1 MIGPQDVRRGRKSI
15 DMKRPTIL
23 RRWFSRKFGFA
34 RLMCLALLVLF
45 AGARLWDPPPI
56 QELRLRTFD
65 MFQLIDPRDKKGV
78 RPVTIV
84 DIDDKSLAKFGQWPW
99 PRTRIADMIQ
109 SLTTNGAV
117 VIGFDVVFSEADRL
131 NPDLVAGQMRYL
143 DDATRARLREL
154 PSNDQILAEAIRRSR
169 VVLGETG
176 QPNVGSELDKTLPF
190 TGVATVG
197 EDNAEKFLFE
207 FPGLLRNVP
216 VVEKVAAGRGL
227 FSIRTERDGLIR
239 RVPLIMRAQD
249 NIMPALSLEILRV
262 VTGTPTLLLRTDKT
276 GIRAIRLKGVEIPT
290 DKNGQLWVHYAPQD
304 PSIYVSAADVL
315 DNTVPPSKIA
325 GKLVLIGTSAAGL
338 NDIKTTPVSRAMPG
352 VEIHAQVIESVLT
365 GAVISQPNYALG
377 VELLAA
383 LIIGLLVITFT
394 PNLGPVRL
402 VLAGAT
408 FAAILVGVSWYF
420 YAQYRY
426 LIDFTYPLLSTTA
439 IYLTLIFASFVREQ
453 RQRVQIRGQFA
464 QYMSPV
470 LVEQLAQSPE
480 KLVLGGEERVMTIMF
495 SDVRG
500 FTTISE
506 TYKHDPQGL
515 IALMNRFLTPLTDV
529 IIDRKGYIDKYMG
542 DAIMAFW
549 NAPLDDGEH
558 EINACEAAI
567 RMLEK
572 IDLVNKEREKEATEG
587 GHVYIPLNVGIGLNT
602 GIGVVGNMGSDLKK
616 NYSVLGDSV
625 NLASRLEGQS
635 KEYGFPI
642 IVGSRTALA
651 AKDKFAILELDFIMV
666 KGKTEPEVIYAIAGR
681 QDVMQS
687 APFQRLRNLTIEML
701 DRYRSRDWQGALDA
715 IERGR
720 RSEDADTLEK
730 LFKLYEVRIKDFQL
744 NPPPDN
750 WNGAFALTSK

>member
-1 MIGPQDVRRGRKSI
+1 
-15 DMKRPTIL
+15 MKRLKIL
-23 RRWFSRKFGFA
+23 RRWFARKFGFA
-34 RLMCLALLVLF
+34 RMVCLGLLVVF
-45 AGARLWDPPPI
+45 AGLRLWDPPPV

-84 DIDDKSLAKFGQWPW
+84 DIDDRSLARFGQWPW
-99 PRTRIADMIQ
+99 SRTQIADMIINLA
-109 SLTTNGAV
+109 SSGAV
-117 VIGFDVVFSEADRL
+117 AIGFDVVFSEADRL
-131 NPDLVAGQMRYL
+131 NPDLVANQMRYL
-143 DDATRARLREL
+143 DDATRMKLREL
-154 PSNDQILAEAIRRSR
+154 PSNDQILSEAIKHSL

-176 QPNVGSELDKTLPF
+176 QPEVGSELDKTLPF

-197 EDNAEKFLFE
+197 EENAEKFLFE

-216 VVEKVAAGRGL
+216 VIEKVAAGRGL

-239 RVPLIMRAQD
+239 RVPMIMRAQG
-249 NIMPALSLEILRV
+249 NIMPSLSLEILRV
-262 VTGTPTLLLRTDKT
+262 VTGTPTLLVRTDKT

-290 DKNGQLWVHYAPQD
+290 DKNGQLWVHYARRD

-315 DNTVPPSKIA
+315 DNTVPPGKLT

-338 NDIKTTPVSRAMPG
+338 NDIKTTPVSSTMPG
-352 VEIHAQVIESVLT
+352 VEIHAQVLESVLS

-383 LIIGLLVITFT
+383 LIIGILVIIFT

-402 VLAGAT
+402 VLAGAM
-408 FAAILVGVSWYF
+408 FAAILIGTSWF
-420 YAQYRY
+420 YYWRYRY

-439 IYLTLIFASFVREQ
+439 IYLTFIFASFVREQ
-453 RQRVQIRGQFA
+453 RQRKEIRGIFA

-470 LVEQLAQSPE
+470 LVEQMAQSPE
-480 KLVLGGEERVMTIMF
+480 KVVLGGEEREMTIMF

-506 TYKHDPQGL
+506 SYKHDPQGL
-515 IALMNRFLTPLTDV
+515 IVLMNRFLTPLTDV
-529 IIDRKGYIDKYMG
+529 IIEEKGYVDKYMG

-549 NAPLDDGEH
+549 NAPLDDAEH
-558 EINACEAAI
+558 QVNACEAAI

-572 IDLVNKEREKEATEG
+572 IDVVNREREQEAADG

-625 NLASRLEGQS
+625 NLASRLEGQT

-666 KGKTEPEVIYAIAGR
+666 KGKSEPEVIYAIAGR
-681 QDVMQS
+681 EDVMQS
-687 APFQRLRNLTIEML
+687 GAFQRLRNITIEML
-701 DRYRSRDWQGALDA
+701 SCYRNRDWQGALDA

-730 LFKLYEVRIKDFQL
+730 LFKLYEARIKDFKV
-744 NPPPDN
+744 NPPPEG
-750 WNGAFALTSK
+750 WTGAYALLTK

>member
-1 MIGPQDVRRGRKSI
+1 
-15 DMKRPTIL
+15 MKRLKIL
-23 RRWFSRKFGFA
+23 RRWFARKFGFA
-34 RLMCLALLVLF
+34 RLMCLALLVVF
-45 AGARLWDPPPI
+45 AGFRVWDPPPI

-65 MFQLIDPRDKKGV
+65 MFQLIDPRHKAA
-78 RPVTIV
+78 RPVTVI
-84 DIDDKSLAKFGQWPW
+84 DIDDKSLAKLGQWPW
-99 PRTRIADMIQ
+99 PRTRIADLIVN
-109 SLTTNGAV
+109 LTNLGAV
-117 VIGFDVVFSEADRL
+117 TIGFDMVFSEADRL
-131 NPDLVAGQMRYL
+131 NPDLVAGLMRSL
-143 DDATRARLREL
+143 DDATRAKLREL
-154 PSNDQILAEAIRRSR
+154 PSNDQILSEAIKRSR

-176 QPNVGSELDKTLPF
+176 QPAVSSEVDKTLPF

-197 EDNAEKFLFE
+197 EEGAERFLFE

-216 VVEKVAAGRGL
+216 EIEKVASGRGL
-227 FSIRTERDGLIR
+227 FTIRTERDGLIR
-239 RVPLIMRAQD
+239 RVPMVMRAQG
-249 NIMPALSLEILRV
+249 NIMPSLSLEMLRV
-262 VTGTPTLLLRTDKT
+262 VTGTPTLLVRTDKT
-276 GIRAIRLKGVEIPT
+276 GVRAVRLKGVEIPT
-290 DKNGQLWVHYAPQD
+290 DKNGQLWVHYARQD

-315 DNTVPPSKIA
+315 DNSAPRDKIA
-325 GKLVLIGTSAAGL
+325 GKLVLIGTSAVGL
-338 NDIKTTPVSRAMPG
+338 NDIKTTPVSSTMPG
-352 VEIHAQVIESVLT
+352 VEIHAQVLESVLS

-383 LIIGLLVITFT
+383 LLIGLLVIILT

-408 FAAILVGVSWYF
+408 FAATLVGVSWFF
-420 YAQYRY
+420 YSQYRY

-453 RQRVQIRGQFA
+453 RQRVQIRGMFA

-480 KLVLGGEERVMTIMF
+480 KLVLGGEERQMTIMF

-506 TYKHDPQGL
+506 SYKHDPQGL

-529 IIDRKGYIDKYMG
+529 IIEQKGYIDKYMG

-549 NAPLDDGEH
+549 NAPLDDKEH
-558 EINACEAAI
+558 EVNACEAAI
-567 RMLEK
+567 QMLEQ
-572 IDLVNKEREKEATEG
+572 IDAVNKEREQEAADG

-681 QDVMQS
+681 EDVMHS
-687 APFQRLRNLTIEML
+687 GAFQRLRNITIEML
-701 DRYRSRDWQGALDA
+701 GCYRGRDWQGALDA

-730 LFKLYEVRIKDFQL
+730 LFKLYEARIKDFQV
-744 NPPPDN
+744 NPPPEG
-750 WNGAFALTSK
+750 WNGAYALLTK

>member
-1 MIGPQDVRRGRKSI
+1 
-15 DMKRPTIL
+15 MKRLKIL
-23 RRWFSRKFGFA
+23 RRWFARKFGLA
-34 RLMCLALLVLF
+34 RLLCLGLLVVF
-45 AGARLWDPPPI
+45 AGLRVWDPPPV

-65 MFQLIDPRDKKGV
+65 MFQLVDPRDKKGV

-84 DIDDKSLAKFGQWPW
+84 DIDDRSLAKLGQWPW
-99 PRTRIADMIQ
+99 PRTRIADLITD
-109 SLTTNGAV
+109 LTNNGAV
-117 VIGFDVVFSEADRL
+117 AIGFDVVFSEPDRL
-131 NPDLVAGQMRYL
+131 NPDLVASQMRYL
-143 DDATRARLREL
+143 DDVTRTRLREL
-154 PSNDQILAEAIRRSR
+154 PSNDQVLSEAIKRSR

-176 QPNVGSELDKTLPF
+176 QSAITSEIDKTLPF

-197 EDNAEKFLFE
+197 EAGAERFLFE

-216 VVEKVAAGRGL
+216 IIEQVAAGRGL
-227 FSIRTERDGLIR
+227 FTIRTERDGLIR
-239 RVPLIMRAQD
+239 RVPMIMRAQGQT
-249 NIMPALSLEILRV
+249 MPSLSLEILRV
-262 VTGTPTLLLRTDKT
+262 VTGTPTLLVRTDKT
-276 GIRAIRLKGVEIPT
+276 GIRAIRIKGVEIPT
-290 DKNGQLWVHYAPQD
+290 DENGQLWVHYARHD

-315 DNTVPPSKIA
+315 DNTVSRGKLA
-325 GKLVLIGTSAAGL
+325 GKLVLIGTSAVGL

-352 VEIHAQVIESVLT
+352 VEIHAQVLESVLT
-365 GAVISQPNYALG
+365 GAAISRPNYALG
-377 VELLAA
+377 VELITA
-383 LIIGLLVITFT
+383 LIIGILVIIFT

-402 VLAGAT
+402 VLAGAL
-408 FAAILVGVSWYF
+408 FAAILIGVSWFF
-420 YAQYRY
+420 YAKYRY

-439 IYLTLIFASFVREQ
+439 IYLTFIFSSFVREQ
-453 RQRVQIRGQFA
+453 RQRVQIRGIFA

-480 KLVLGGEERVMTIMF
+480 KVVLGGEEREMTIMF

-506 TYKHDPQGL
+506 SYKQDPQGL
-515 IALMNRFLTPLTDV
+515 ITLMNRFLTPLTDV
-529 IIDRKGYIDKYMG
+529 IIEQKGYVDKYMG

-549 NAPLDDGEH
+549 NAPLDDAGH
-558 EINACEAAI
+558 QVHACEAAI
-567 RMLEK
+567 QMLEK
-572 IDLVNKEREKEATEG
+572 IDVVNKEREQEAADG

-625 NLASRLEGQS
+625 NLASRLEGQT

-681 QDVMQS
+681 EDVMHS
-687 APFQRLRNLTIEML
+687 AAFQRLRNITIEML
-701 DRYRSRDWQGALDA
+701 GCYRNRDWQGALDA

-730 LFKLYEVRIKDFQL
+730 LFKLYDARIRNFEA
-744 NPPPDN
+744 NPPPQD
-750 WNGAFALTSK
+750 WTGAYALLTK

>member
-1 MIGPQDVRRGRKSI
+1 
-15 DMKRPTIL
+15 MKRLKIL
-23 RRWFSRKFGFA
+23 RRWFTRKFGLA
-34 RLMCLALLVLF
+34 RLVCLALLVVF
-45 AGARLWDPPPI
+45 AGLRVWDPPPV

-65 MFQLIDPRDKKGV
+65 LFQLVDPRHKTV

-84 DIDDKSLAKFGQWPW
+84 DIDDRSLARFGQWPW
-99 PRTRIADMIQ
+99 SRTRIADMIIN
-109 SLTTNGAV
+109 LTNNGAV
-117 VIGFDVVFSEADRL
+117 AIGFDVVFSEADRL
-131 NPDLVAGQMRYL
+131 NPDLVANQMRYL
-143 DDATRARLREL
+143 DDATRTKLREL
-154 PSNDQILAEAIRRSR
+154 PSNDQILSEAIKRSH

-176 QPNVGSELDKTLPF
+176 LPEAESELDKTLPF

-197 EDNAEKFLFE
+197 EENAEKFLFE

-216 VVEKVAAGRGL
+216 VIEKVAAGRGL
-227 FSIRTERDGLIR
+227 FSIKTERDGFIR
-239 RVPLIMRAQD
+239 RVPMIMRAQG
-249 NIMPALSLEILRV
+249 NIMPSLSLEILRV
-262 VTGTPTLLLRTDKT
+262 VTGTPTLLVRTDKT

-290 DKNGQLWVHYAPQD
+290 DKNGQLWVHYARRD

-315 DNTVPPSKIA
+315 DNTVPPSRIA

-338 NDIKTTPVSRAMPG
+338 NDIKTTPVSSTMPG
-352 VEIHAQVIESVLT
+352 VEIHAQVLESVLS

-377 VELLAA
+377 VELIAA
-383 LIIGLLVITFT
+383 LIIGVLVIIFT

-402 VLAGAT
+402 VLAGAM
-408 FAAILVGVSWYF
+408 FAAVLTGTSWLF
-420 YAQYRY
+420 YWKSRY

-439 IYLTLIFASFVREQ
+439 IYLTFIFSSFVREQ
-453 RQRVQIRGQFA
+453 RQRVQIRGIFA

-480 KLVLGGEERVMTIMF
+480 KVVLGGEERELTIMF

-500 FTTISE
+500 FTSISE
-506 TYKHDPQGL
+506 SYKHDPQGL
-515 IALMNRFLTPLTDV
+515 ITLMNRFLTPLTDV
-529 IIDRKGYIDKYMG
+529 IIEEKGYVDKYMG

-549 NAPLDDGEH
+549 NAPLDDAEH
-558 EINACEAAI
+558 QVNACEAAI
-567 RMLEK
+567 QMLEK
-572 IDLVNKEREKEATEG
+572 IDVVNKEREQEAADG

-625 NLASRLEGQS
+625 NLASRLEGQT

-666 KGKTEPEVIYAIAGR
+666 KGKSEPEVIYAIAGR
-681 QDVMQS
+681 EDVMQS
-687 APFQRLRNLTIEML
+687 AAFQRLRNITIEML
-701 DRYRSRDWQGALDA
+701 GCYRNRDWQGAQDA
-715 IERGR
+715 IDRGR

-730 LFKLYEVRIKDFQL
+730 LFKLYEARIKEFRV
-744 NPPPDN
+744 NPPEEG
-750 WNGAFALTSK
+750 WTGAYALLTK

>member
-1 MIGPQDVRRGRKSI
+1 
-15 DMKRPTIL
+15 MKRLKIWC
-23 RRWFSRKFGFA
+23 RSFARKFGFA
-34 RLMCLALLVLF
+34 RLVCLALLVVF
-45 AGARLWDPPPI
+45 AGLRLWDPPPVL
-56 QELRLRTFD
+56 ELRLRTFD

-84 DIDDKSLAKFGQWPW
+84 DIDDKSLARLGQWPW
-99 PRTRIADMIQ
+99 PRTRIADMIVN
-109 SLTTNGAV
+109 LTNLGAV
-117 VIGFDVVFSEADRL
+117 AIGFDVVFSEADRL
-131 NPDLVAGQMRYL
+131 NPDLVANQMRYL

-154 PSNDQILAEAIRRSR
+154 PSNDQVLSEAIKRSR

-176 QPNVGSELDKTLPF
+176 QPAVGDELDKTLPF

-197 EDNAEKFLFE
+197 EENAEKFLFE

-216 VVEKVAAGRGL
+216 VIEKVAAGRGL
-227 FSIRTERDGLIR
+227 FTIRTERDGLIR
-239 RVPLIMRAQD
+239 RVPMIMGAQG
-249 NIMPALSLEILRV
+249 NIMPSLSLEILRV
-262 VTGTPTLLLRTDKT
+262 VTGTPTLLVRTDKT
-276 GIRAIRLKGVEIPT
+276 GVRGVRLKGVEIPT
-290 DKNGQLWVHYAPQD
+290 DRNGQLWVHYAPHD

-315 DNTVPPSKIA
+315 DSTVPPNKIA
-325 GKLVLIGTSAAGL
+325 GKLVLIGTSAVGL

-352 VEIHAQVIESVLT
+352 VEIHAQVLESVLS

-383 LIIGLLVITFT
+383 LIIGILVIIFT

-408 FAAILVGVSWYF
+408 FAAILIGISWFF
-420 YAQYRY
+420 YWKYRY

-439 IYLTLIFASFVREQ
+439 IYLTFIFSSFVREQ
-453 RQRVQIRGQFA
+453 RQRVQIRGIFA

-480 KLVLGGEERVMTIMF
+480 KVVLGGEERELTIMF

-500 FTTISE
+500 FTSISE
-506 TYKHDPQGL
+506 SYKHDPQGL
-515 IALMNRFLTPLTDV
+515 ITLMNRFLTPLTDV
-529 IIDRKGYIDKYMG
+529 IIEEKGYVDKYMG

-549 NAPLDDGEH
+549 NAPLDDAEH
-558 EINACEAAI
+558 ELNACEAAI

-572 IDLVNKEREKEATEG
+572 IDVVNKAREQEAADG

-625 NLASRLEGQS
+625 NLASRLEGQT

-651 AKDKFAILELDFIMV
+651 AKDRFAILELDFIMV
-666 KGKTEPEVIYAIAGR
+666 KGKSEPEVIYAIAGR
-681 QDVMQS
+681 EDVMNS
-687 APFQRLRNLTIEML
+687 GAFQRLRNITIEML
-701 DRYRSRDWQGALDA
+701 GCYRNRDWQGALDA

-720 RSEDADTLEK
+720 RSDDADTLEK
-730 LFKLYEVRIKDFQL
+730 LFKLYEARIKDYL
-744 NPPPDN
+744 IDPPPVE
-750 WNGAFALTSK
+750 WNGAYALLTK

>member
-1 MIGPQDVRRGRKSI
+1 
-15 DMKRPTIL
+15 MKRLKIL
-23 RRWFSRKFGFA
+23 RRWFARKLGLA
-34 RLMCLALLVLF
+34 RVMCLALLVLF

-65 MFQLIDPRDKKGV
+65 MFQLIDPRHKAA

-84 DIDDKSLAKFGQWPW
+84 DIDDKSLAKLGQWPW
-99 PRTRIADMIQ
+99 PRTRIADLIQ
-109 SLTTNGAV
+109 NLTNNGAV

-131 NPDLVAGQMRYL
+131 NPDLVASQMRDL
-143 DDATRARLREL
+143 DDATRAKLREL
-154 PSNDQILAEAIRRSR
+154 PSNDQILADAIKRSR

-176 QPNVGSELDKTLPF
+176 QRAIATEIDKSLPF

-197 EDNAEKFLFE
+197 EEGAERFLFE

-216 VVEKVAAGRGL
+216 AIEKVAAGRGL
-227 FSIRTERDGLIR
+227 FTIRTERDGLIR
-239 RVPLIMRAQD
+239 RVPMVMRAQG
-249 NIMPALSLEILRV
+249 NIMPSLSLEILRV
-262 VTGTPTLLLRTDKT
+262 VTGTPTLLVRTDKT
-276 GIRAIRLKGVEIPT
+276 GVRAVRLKGAEIPT
-290 DKNGQLWVHYAPQD
+290 DKNGQLWVHYARQD

-315 DNTVPPSKIA
+315 DNTVPPDKIA
-325 GKLVLIGTSAAGL
+325 GKLILVGTSAVGL
-338 NDIKTTPVSRAMPG
+338 NDIKTTPVSSTMPG
-352 VEIHAQVIESVLT
+352 VEIHAQVLESVLS
-365 GAVISQPNYALG
+365 GAIISQPNYALG

-383 LIIGLLVITFT
+383 LFIGLLVIIFT

-408 FAAILVGVSWYF
+408 FAAILIGVSWFF
-420 YAQYRY
+420 YSQYRY

-439 IYLTLIFASFVREQ
+439 VYSTLIFASFVREQ
-453 RQRVQIRGQFA
+453 RQRKQIRGHFA
-464 QYMSPV
+464 QYLSPV
-470 LVEQLAQSPE
+470 LVEQMAQSPE
-480 KLVLGGEERVMTIMF
+480 KVVLGGEERDLTIMF

-506 TYKHDPQGL
+506 SYKHDPEGL
-515 IALMNRFLTPLTDV
+515 ITLMNRFLTPLTDV
-529 IIDRKGYIDKYMG
+529 IIEKRGYVDKYMG

-549 NAPLDDGEH
+549 NAPVDDAQH
-558 EINACEAAI
+558 EINACESAI
-567 RMLEK
+567 QMLEK
-572 IDLVNKEREKEATEG
+572 IDVVNKEREQEAAAG

-602 GIGVVGNMGSDLKK
+602 GIGVVGNMGSDQKF

-625 NLASRLEGQS
+625 NLASRLEGQT

-651 AKDKFAILELDFIMV
+651 AKDRFAILELDFIMV

-681 QDVMQS
+681 EDVMHS
-687 APFQRLRNLTIEML
+687 AAFQRLRNITIEML
-701 DRYRSRDWQGALDA
+701 GCYRSRDWQGALDA

-730 LFKLYEVRIKDFQL
+730 LFRLYEVRIKDFQL
-744 NPPPDN
+744 SPPPEG
-750 WNGAFALTSK
+750 WNGAYALLTK

>member
-1 MIGPQDVRRGRKSI
+1 
-15 DMKRPTIL
+15 MKRLRIW
-23 RRWFSRKFGFA
+23 RRWFARKFGFA
-34 RLMCLALLVLF
+34 RMLCLGLLIVF
-45 AGARLWDPPPI
+45 AGLRVWDPPPV

-99 PRTRIADMIQ
+99 SRMRIADMIIN
-109 SLTTNGAV
+109 LTNNGAV
-117 VIGFDVVFSEADRL
+117 AIGFDVVFSEADRL
-131 NPDLVAGQMRYL
+131 NPDLVANQMRYL
-143 DDATRARLREL
+143 DDATRTKLREL
-154 PSNDQILAEAIRRSR
+154 PSNDQILSEAIKRSR

-176 QPNVGSELDKTLPF
+176 LPEVGSELDKTLPF

-197 EDNAEKFLFE
+197 EENAEKFLFE

-216 VVEKVAAGRGL
+216 VIEKVAAGRGL
-227 FSIRTERDGLIR
+227 FSIKTERDGFIR
-239 RVPLIMRAQD
+239 RVPMIMRAQG
-249 NIMPALSLEILRV
+249 NIMPSLSLEILRV
-262 VTGTPTLLLRTDKT
+262 ITGTPTLLVRTDKT
-276 GIRAIRLKGVEIPT
+276 GVRAIRIKGVEIPT
-290 DKNGQLWVHYAPQD
+290 DKNGQLWVHYARRD

-315 DNTVPPSKIA
+315 DNTVPPAKLA

-338 NDIKTTPVSRAMPG
+338 NDLKTTPVSSTMPG
-352 VEIHAQVIESVLT
+352 VEIHAQVLESVLS

-383 LIIGLLVITFT
+383 LIIGILVIIFT

-402 VLAGAT
+402 VIAGAM
-408 FAAILVGVSWYF
+408 FAAVLIGTSWFF
-420 YAQYRY
+420 YWKYRY

-439 IYLTLIFASFVREQ
+439 IYLTFIFSSFVREQ
-453 RQRVQIRGQFA
+453 RQRKEIRGIFA

-470 LVEQLAQSPE
+470 LVEQMAQSPE
-480 KLVLGGEERVMTIMF
+480 KVVLGGEEREMTIMF

-506 TYKHDPQGL
+506 SYKHDPQGL

-529 IIDRKGYIDKYMG
+529 IIEEKGYVDKYMG

-549 NAPLDDGEH
+549 NAPLDDKAH
-558 EINACEAAI
+558 EVNACEAAI
-567 RMLEK
+567 QMLEK
-572 IDLVNKEREKEATEG
+572 IDVVNKDREQEAADG

-625 NLASRLEGQS
+625 NLASRLEGQT

-681 QDVMQS
+681 EDVMHS
-687 APFQRLRNLTIEML
+687 AAFQRLRNITIEML
-701 DRYRSRDWQGALDA
+701 GCYRSRDWQGALDA

-730 LFKLYEVRIKDFQL
+730 LFGLYEARIKDFQVD
-744 NPPPDN
+744 PPPEG
-750 WNGAFALTSK
+750 WNGAFALLTK

>member
-1 MIGPQDVRRGRKSI
+1 
-15 DMKRPTIL
+15 MKRLKIL
-23 RRWFSRKFGFA
+23 RRWFARKFGFA
-34 RLMCLALLVLF
+34 RMVCLGLLVAF
-45 AGARLWDPPPI
+45 AGLRVWDPPPV

-84 DIDDKSLAKFGQWPW
+84 DIDDRSLAKFGQWPW
-99 PRTRIADMIQ
+99 SRTRIADMIIN
-109 SLTTNGAV
+109 LTSNGAV
-117 VIGFDVVFSEADRL
+117 AIGFDVVFSEADRL
-131 NPDLVAGQMRYL
+131 NPDLVANQMRYL
-143 DDATRARLREL
+143 DDATRMKLREL
-154 PSNDQILAEAIRRSR
+154 PSNDQILSEAIKHSR

-176 QPNVGSELDKTLPF
+176 QPAVGSELDKTLPF

-197 EDNAEKFLFE
+197 EENAEKFLFE

-216 VVEKVAAGRGL
+216 VIEKVAAGRGL
-227 FSIRTERDGLIR
+227 FTIKTERDGLIR
-239 RVPLIMRAQD
+239 RVPMIMRAQG
-249 NIMPALSLEILRV
+249 NIMPSLSLEILRV
-262 VTGTPTLLLRTDKT
+262 VTGTPTLLVRTDKT

-290 DKNGQLWVHYAPQD
+290 DRNGQLWVHYARRD

-315 DNTVPPSKIA
+315 DNTVPPGRLT

-338 NDIKTTPVSRAMPG
+338 NDLKTTPVSSTMPG
-352 VEIHAQVIESVLT
+352 VEIHAQVLESVLS

-383 LIIGLLVITFT
+383 LIIGILVIIFT

-408 FAAILVGVSWYF
+408 FAAILIGTSWFF
-420 YAQYRY
+420 YWRYRY

-439 IYLTLIFASFVREQ
+439 IYLTFIFASFVREQ
-453 RQRVQIRGQFA
+453 RQRKEIRGIFA

-470 LVEQLAQSPE
+470 LVEQMAQSPE
-480 KLVLGGEERVMTIMF
+480 KVVLGGEEREMTIMF

-506 TYKHDPQGL
+506 SYKHDPQGL
-515 IALMNRFLTPLTDV
+515 IVLMNRFLTPLTDV
-529 IIDRKGYIDKYMG
+529 IIEEKGYVDKYMG

-549 NAPLDDGEH
+549 NAPLDDAEH
-558 EINACEAAI
+558 QVNACEAAI

-572 IDLVNKEREKEATEG
+572 IDVVNREREQEAADG

-625 NLASRLEGQS
+625 NLASRLEGQT

-666 KGKTEPEVIYAIAGR
+666 KGKSEPEVIYAIAGR
-681 QDVMQS
+681 EDVMQS
-687 APFQRLRNLTIEML
+687 GVFQRLRNITIEML
-701 DRYRSRDWQGALDA
+701 GCYRNRDWQGALDA
-715 IERGR
+715 IARGR

-730 LFKLYEVRIKDFQL
+730 LFKLYEARIKEFKV
-744 NPPPDN
+744 NPPPEG
-750 WNGAFALTSK
+750 WTGAYALLTK

>member
-1 MIGPQDVRRGRKSI
+1 
-15 DMKRPTIL
+15 MKRLKIL
-23 RRWFSRKFGFA
+23 RRWFARKLGFA

-65 MFQLIDPRDKKGV
+65 MFQLIDPRHKMA

-84 DIDDKSLAKFGQWPW
+84 DIDDKSLAKLGQWPW
-99 PRTRIADMIQ
+99 PRTRIADLIQ
-109 SLTTNGAV
+109 NLTSNGAV
-117 VIGFDVVFSEADRL
+117 TIGFDMVFSEADRL
-131 NPDLVAGQMRYL
+131 NPDLVASQMRDL

-154 PSNDQILAEAIRRSR
+154 PTNDQVLSEAIKRSR

-176 QPNVGSELDKTLPF
+176 QPAISSEIDKTLPF

-197 EDNAEKFLFE
+197 EEGAERFLFE

-216 VVEKVAAGRGL
+216 VIEKVATGRGL
-227 FSIRTERDGLIR
+227 FSIKTERDGMIR
-239 RVPLIMRAQD
+239 RVPLIMRAQG
-249 NIMPALSLEILRV
+249 NIMPSLSLEILRV
-262 VTGTPTLLLRTDKT
+262 VTGTPTLLVRTDKT
-276 GIRAIRLKGVEIPT
+276 GVRAVRLKGVEIPT
-290 DKNGQLWVHYAPQD
+290 DKNGQLWVHYARQD
-304 PSIYVSAADVL
+304 PSIYISAADVL
-315 DNTVPPSKIA
+315 DNTVPPARIA
-325 GKLVLIGTSAAGL
+325 GKLVLVGTSAVGL
-338 NDIKTTPVSRAMPG
+338 NDLKTTPVSSTMPG
-352 VEIHAQVIESVLT
+352 VEIHAQVLESVLS

-377 VELLAA
+377 VELIAA
-383 LIIGLLVITFT
+383 LVIGLLVIIFT

-402 VLAGAT
+402 VLAGAM
-408 FAAILVGVSWYF
+408 FAAILVGVSWFF
-420 YAQYRY
+420 YAQRRY

-453 RQRVQIRGQFA
+453 RQRVQIRGMFA

-480 KLVLGGEERVMTIMF
+480 KLVLGGEEREMTIMF

-506 TYKHDPQGL
+506 SYKQDPQGL

-529 IIDRKGYIDKYMG
+529 IIDQKGYIDKYMG

-549 NAPLDDGEH
+549 NAPLDDADH
-558 EINACEAAI
+558 EVNACEAAI
-567 RMLEK
+567 QMLEQ
-572 IDLVNKEREKEATEG
+572 IDAVNKEREREAADG

-681 QDVMQS
+681 EDVMHS
-687 APFQRLRNLTIEML
+687 GAFQRLRNVTIEML
-701 DRYRSRDWQGALDA
+701 GCYRGRDWQGALDA

-730 LFKLYEVRIKDFQL
+730 LFKLYEARIKEFQV
-744 NPPPDN
+744 NPPAEG
-750 WNGAFALTSK
+750 WTGAYALLTK

>member
-1 MIGPQDVRRGRKSI
+1 
-15 DMKRPTIL
+15 MKRLKIL
-23 RRWFSRKFGFA
+23 RRWFARKLGFA
-34 RLMCLALLVLF
+34 RLMCLALLVMF
-45 AGARLWDPPPI
+45 AGARLWDPLPI

-65 MFQLIDPRDKKGV
+65 MFQLIDPRHKAS
-78 RPVTIV
+78 RPVVIV
-84 DIDDKSLAKFGQWPW
+84 DIDDKSLARLGQWPW
-99 PRTRIADMIQ
+99 PRTRIADLIQ
-109 SLTTNGAV
+109 NLTDSGAV
-117 VIGFDVVFSEADRL
+117 AIGFDVVFSEPDRL
-131 NPDLVAGQMRYL
+131 NPELVASQMRYL
-143 DDATRARLREL
+143 DDATRAKLREL
-154 PSNDQILAEAIRRSR
+154 PSNDQVLADAIKRSR

-176 QPNVGSELDKTLPF
+176 LPEVLSELDKSLPF
-190 TGVATVG
+190 TGVATLG
-197 EDNAEKFLFE
+197 EEGAERFLFE

-216 VVEKVAAGRGL
+216 IIEKIAAGRGL

-239 RVPLIMRAQD
+239 RVPMIMRAQG
-249 NIMPALSLEILRV
+249 NIMPSLSLEILRV
-262 VTGTPTLLLRTDKT
+262 VTGTPTLLVRTDKA
-276 GIRAIRLKGVEIPT
+276 GIRSIRLKGLEVPT
-290 DKNGQLWVHYAPQD
+290 DKNGQLWVHYARRD
-304 PSIYVSAADVL
+304 PSIYVSAVDVL
-315 DNTVPPSKIA
+315 DNSLPPSRFA
-325 GKLVLIGTSAAGL
+325 GKLVLVGTSAGGL

-352 VEIHAQVIESVLT
+352 VEIHAQVLESVLS

-383 LIIGLLVITFT
+383 LVIGLLVIIFT

-408 FAAILVGVSWYF
+408 FAAILVGVSWFF

-439 IYLTLIFASFVREQ
+439 VYLTLIFASFVREQ

-480 KLVLGGEERVMTIMF
+480 KLVLGGEEREMTIMF

-506 TYKHDPQGL
+506 SYKQDPQGL

-529 IIDRKGYIDKYMG
+529 IIERKGYIDKYMG

-549 NAPLDDGEH
+549 NAPLDDAEH
-558 EINACEAAI
+558 EVNACEAAI
-567 RMLEK
+567 QMLEQ
-572 IDLVNKEREKEATEG
+572 IDAVNKEREQESADG

-681 QDVMQS
+681 EDVMHS
-687 APFQRLRNLTIEML
+687 GAFQRLRNITIEML
-701 DRYRSRDWQGALDA
+701 GCYRGRDWQGALDA

-730 LFKLYEVRIKDFQL
+730 LFRLYEARIRDFQI
-744 NPPPDN
+744 NPPPEG
-750 WNGAFALTSK
+750 WSGAYALLTK

>member
-1 MIGPQDVRRGRKSI
+1 
-15 DMKRPTIL
+15 MKRLKIL
-23 RRWFSRKFGFA
+23 RRWFARKFGFA
-34 RLMCLALLVLF
+34 RMVCLGLLVVF
-45 AGARLWDPPPI
+45 AGLRLWDPPPV

-84 DIDDKSLAKFGQWPW
+84 DIDDRSLAKFGQWPW
-99 PRTRIADMIQ
+99 SRTRIADMIIN
-109 SLTTNGAV
+109 LTSKGAV
-117 VIGFDVVFSEADRL
+117 AIGFDVVFSEADRL
-131 NPDLVAGQMRYL
+131 NPDLVANQMRYL
-143 DDATRARLREL
+143 DDATRAKLREL
-154 PSNDQILAEAIRRSR
+154 PSNDQILSEAIKHSL

-176 QPNVGSELDKTLPF
+176 QPEVGSELDKTLPF

-197 EDNAEKFLFE
+197 EENAEKFLFE

-216 VVEKVAAGRGL
+216 VIENVAAGRGL

-239 RVPLIMRAQD
+239 RVPMIMRAQG
-249 NIMPALSLEILRV
+249 NIMPSLSLEILRV
-262 VTGTPTLLLRTDKT
+262 VTGTPTLLVRTDKT

-290 DKNGQLWVHYAPQD
+290 DKNGQLWVHYARRD

-315 DNTVPPSKIA
+315 DNTVPPSKLT

-338 NDIKTTPVSRAMPG
+338 NDLKTTPVSANMPG
-352 VEIHAQVIESVLT
+352 VEIHAQVLESVLS

-383 LIIGLLVITFT
+383 LIIGILVIIFT

-408 FAAILVGVSWYF
+408 FAAILIGTSWF
-420 YAQYRY
+420 YYWRYRY

-439 IYLTLIFASFVREQ
+439 IYLTFIFASFVREQ
-453 RQRVQIRGQFA
+453 RQRKEIRGIFA

-470 LVEQLAQSPE
+470 LVEQMAQSPE
-480 KLVLGGEERVMTIMF
+480 KVVLGGEEREMTIMF

-506 TYKHDPQGL
+506 SYKHDPQGL
-515 IALMNRFLTPLTDV
+515 IVLMNRFLTPLTDV
-529 IIDRKGYIDKYMG
+529 IIEEKGYVDKYMG

-549 NAPLDDGEH
+549 NAPLDDAEH
-558 EINACEAAI
+558 QVNACEAAI

-572 IDLVNKEREKEATEG
+572 IDVVNREREQEAADG

-625 NLASRLEGQS
+625 NLASRLEGQT

-666 KGKTEPEVIYAIAGR
+666 KGKSEPEVIYAIAGR
-681 QDVMQS
+681 EDVMQS
-687 APFQRLRNLTIEML
+687 GAFQRLRNITIEML
-701 DRYRSRDWQGALDA
+701 SCYRNRDWQGALDA

-730 LFKLYEVRIKDFQL
+730 LFKLYEARIKEFKV
-744 NPPPDN
+744 NPPPEG
-750 WNGAFALTSK
+750 WTGAYALLTK

>member
-1 MIGPQDVRRGRKSI
+1 MRV
-15 DMKRPTIL
+15 
-23 RRWFSRKFGFA
+23 
-34 RLMCLALLVLF
+34 
-45 AGARLWDPPPI
+45 WDPPPV

-65 MFQLIDPRDKKGV
+65 LFQLVDPRHKTV

-84 DIDDKSLAKFGQWPW
+84 DIDDRSLAKFGQWPW
-99 PRTRIADMIQ
+99 SRTRIADMIIN
-109 SLTTNGAV
+109 LTNNGAV
-117 VIGFDVVFSEADRL
+117 AIGFDVVFSEPDRL
-131 NPDLVAGQMRYL
+131 NPDLVANQMRYL
-143 DDATRARLREL
+143 DDATRMKLREL
-154 PSNDQILAEAIRRSR
+154 PSNDQILSEAIKRSH

-176 QPNVGSELDKTLPF
+176 LPEVESELDKTLPF

-197 EDNAEKFLFE
+197 EEGAEKFLFE

-216 VVEKVAAGRGL
+216 VIEKVAAGRGL
-227 FSIRTERDGLIR
+227 FSIKTERDGFIR
-239 RVPLIMRAQD
+239 RVPMIMRAQG
-249 NIMPALSLEILRV
+249 NIMPSLSLEILRV
-262 VTGTPTLLLRTDKT
+262 VTGTPTLLVRTDKT

-290 DKNGQLWVHYAPQD
+290 DKNGQLWVHYARRD

-338 NDIKTTPVSRAMPG
+338 NDIKTTPVSSTMPG
-352 VEIHAQVIESVLT
+352 VEIHAQVLESVLS

-383 LIIGLLVITFT
+383 LIIGILVIIFT

-402 VLAGAT
+402 VLAGAM
-408 FAAILVGVSWYF
+408 FAAVLIGTSWFF
-420 YAQYRY
+420 YWKSRY

-439 IYLTLIFASFVREQ
+439 IYLTFIFSSFVREQ
-453 RQRVQIRGQFA
+453 RQRVQIRGIFA

-480 KLVLGGEERVMTIMF
+480 KVVLGGEERELTIMF

-506 TYKHDPQGL
+506 SYKHDPQGL
-515 IALMNRFLTPLTDV
+515 ITLMNRFLTPLTDV
-529 IIDRKGYIDKYMG
+529 IIEEKGYVDKYMG

-549 NAPLDDGEH
+549 NAPLDDAEH
-558 EINACEAAI
+558 QVNACEAAI
-567 RMLEK
+567 QMLEK
-572 IDLVNKEREKEATEG
+572 IDVVNKEREQEAADG

-625 NLASRLEGQS
+625 NLASRLEGQT

-666 KGKTEPEVIYAIAGR
+666 KGKSEPEVIYAIAGR
-681 QDVMQS
+681 EDVMQS
-687 APFQRLRNLTIEML
+687 AAFQRLRNITIEML
-701 DRYRSRDWQGALDA
+701 GCYRNRDWQGAQDA

-730 LFKLYEVRIKDFQL
+730 LFKLYEARIKEFRD
-744 NPPPDN
+744 NPPGEG
-750 WNGAFALTSK
+750 WTGAYALLTK